1 MMKQL
6 DDLTELL
13 EELSKYGRA
22 ILWGP
27 DADSGCLAGLWQ
39 VSLNLYTKYPG
50 AKFKIESERLPTAI
64 EAAADCYLK
73 LESAMGVQVDTR

>member
-27 DADSGCLAGLWQ
+27 DADGFAGLWE

-50 AKFKIESERLPTAI
+50 ANFVLKSDRKKTAI

-73 LESAMGVQVDTR
+73 LESAMGVQVEIKP